1 MSAPVKIVF
10 FSVFQTWSGP
20 WGQDLRPDGL
30 GLDNILVI
38 LGLPG
43 IFEND
48 YVSKIIFDWW

>member
-1 MSAPVKIVF
+1 MSASVQLVF
-10 FSVFQTWSGP
+10 LVFQTWSGP